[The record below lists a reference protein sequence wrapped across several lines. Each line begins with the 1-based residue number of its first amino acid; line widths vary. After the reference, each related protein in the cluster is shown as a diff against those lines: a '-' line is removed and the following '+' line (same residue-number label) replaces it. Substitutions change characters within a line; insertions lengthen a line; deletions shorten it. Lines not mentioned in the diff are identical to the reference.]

1 MELIPSLSTVIL
13 VATFSTVLALGLY
26 IWSLVWAYRDA
37 ERRDRSGPLVALLV
51 AVAAWPVGLIVW
63 LLVRPERA

>member
-37 ERRDRSGPLVALLV
+37 ERRDRSGPLVALFV

-63 LLVRPERA
+63 LLVRPEPA